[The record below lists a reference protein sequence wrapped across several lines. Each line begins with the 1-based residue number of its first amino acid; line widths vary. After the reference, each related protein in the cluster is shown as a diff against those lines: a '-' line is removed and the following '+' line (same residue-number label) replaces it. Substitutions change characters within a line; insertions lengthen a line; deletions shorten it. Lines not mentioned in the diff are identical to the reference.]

1 MLCPK
6 CGNDS
11 FEELPLEKGKQK
23 RCKKCGYEGK
33 PMGEFT

>member
-23 RCKKCGYEGK
+23 KCTKCGFVGN
-33 PMGEFT
+33 PMSDLT